1 MAAGCCSE
9 EKNMKLGTLKDRTR
23 DGRLVVISK
32 DLAKVVDATGIAPT
46 LLAAVEKWDRAEP
59 LLQKLYADLN
69 AGKAAGAVAFDA
81 AKMHAPLPR
90 TWQWLDASAF
100 HSHGDLL
107 EKVFGTTPPPEKRS
121 VPLMYQ
127 GAGDDFL
134 GPTDDMPVPS
144 EAHGIDFEGEVA
156 VIVDRVPMGTTAAD
170 AGRHIKLVMIVND
183 ASLRFLAAKDLKTG
197 FGFGQSKPATSFGP
211 AAVTLEE
218 LGPGGWKDGRVQLP
232 LHVAWNGKEFGHPHA
247 GQMGFSFYE
256 LIAHATTTR
265 NLSAGTVI
273 GSGTV
278 SNTNYRD
285 VGSACIAERRGIEL
299 EDQGKPVTEFMK
311 FGDRARIELFDAA
324 GKSIC
329 GAIDQRYVQSK
340 SP

>member
-1 MAAGCCSE
+1 
-9 EKNMKLGTLKDRTR
+9 MKLGTLKDGSR
-23 DGRLVVISK
+23 DGRLVVMSK
-32 DLAKVVDATGIAPT
+32 DLTKIVDATGIVPT
-46 LLAAVEKWDRAEP
+46 LLVAIEQWERVEP
-59 LLQKLYADLN
+59 QLQKLYADLN
-69 AGKAAGAVAFDA
+69 AGRVADAVPFDA
-81 AKMHAPLPR
+81 TKMHAPLPR

-107 EKVFGTTPPPEKRS
+107 EKVFGTPPPPEKRT

-134 GPTDDMPVPS
+134 GPTDDLPLPS
-144 EAHGIDFEGEVA
+144 EAHGMDFEGEVA
-156 VIVDRVPMGTTAAD
+156 VVVDRVPLGTRAAD

-197 FGFGQSKPATSFGP
+197 FGFGQSKPSTSFGP
-211 AAVTLEE
+211 AAVTLDE

-232 LHVAWNGKEFGHPHA
+232 LHVIWNGKEFGHPHA
-247 GQMGFSFYE
+247 GAMGFSFAE

-265 NLSAGTVI
+265 NLSAGTII

-278 SNTNYRD
+278 SNANYRE

-299 EDQGKPVTEFMK
+299 ADQGKPVTEFLK
-311 FGDRARIELFDAA
+311 FGDRVRIEMFDAA
-324 GKSIC
+324 GQSIC
-329 GAIDQRYVQSK
+329 GAIDQRYVQAK
-340 SP
+340 LP